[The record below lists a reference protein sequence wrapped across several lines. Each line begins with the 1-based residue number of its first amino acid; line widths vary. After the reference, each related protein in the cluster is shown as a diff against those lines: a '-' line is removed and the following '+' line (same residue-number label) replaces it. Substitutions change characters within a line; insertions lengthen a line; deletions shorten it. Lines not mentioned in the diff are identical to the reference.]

1 MIRVVRYDG
10 NVRMKLRLTLS
21 GLRSAVCHT
30 ACGTVEVFEWNC
42 RGVQDLTDGSESD
55 GMAESNGNIRPYLAC
70 GTEFA
75 MWQLRPSLPPHL
87 YKCGGKD
94 GLDNLKVKTKRRQ
107 WK

>member
-1 MIRVVRYDG
+1 MIHS
-10 NVRMKLRLTLS
+10 MKLRHS
-21 GLRSAVCHT
+21 S
-30 ACGTVEVFEWNC
+30 
-42 RGVQDLTDGSESD
+42 RGAVQDLTDSSESD
-55 GMAESNGNIRPYLAC
+55 GMAELNGNIRPYLAC

-107 WK
+107 WKWCAK